1 MPYSPSV
8 DINTWGMLNI
18 TVRQSFFRIKEKID
32 ILSIKFKTEDAVLMV
47 KFINTGG
54 IKMFKKLI
62 IATDLSAASFALVKC
77 LGGLRAYGAEECL
90 LLQCLSIQETSSL
103 ALSYTINVLEGMLRD
118 LKEILAEQGYI
129 VETRIIPGIAKNEVN
144 KIAINENYS
153 LIVVGAQ
160 EHSLTSEIFFGGL
173 AYDVIHYAQ
182 KPVLLIR
189 MEDYPQEGIS
199 CIKTLGCDMSNHIL
213 FPTDFSEN
221 ADLAFDYVAKMAALG
236 VKKITLFHVQDKS
249 RISEYPEASFEKRNE
264 IDNTRLQDM
273 KKLLQEKGNAEIDAF
288 LCQGSPAVE
297 ILKLIRERNIQL
309 VVMGSQGRGFVKE
322 IFLGSVS
329 NNVARHSAASVLL
342 IPAKREN
349 D

>member
-1 MPYSPSV
+1 
-8 DINTWGMLNI
+8 
-18 TVRQSFFRIKEKID
+18 
-32 ILSIKFKTEDAVLMV
+32 
-47 KFINTGG
+47 
-54 IKMFKKLI
+54 MFKRLI
-62 IATDLSAASFALVKC
+62 VATDLSAASLELVKC
-77 LGGLRAYGAEECL
+77 LGGLKAYGAEECL

-103 ALSYTINVLEGMLRD
+103 SLSYTLSVLEGMLQN
-118 LKEILAEQGYI
+118 LKEVLVQQGYI
-129 VETRIIPGIAKNEVN
+129 VETRVVPGIAKNEINRIAVN
-144 KIAINENYS
+144 EDFS

-160 EHSLTSEIFFGGL
+160 EHTLTSEIFFGGL

-189 MEDYPQEGIS
+189 MEDYLQEGIS
-199 CIKTLGCDMSNHIL
+199 FIKTLGCGMSDHIL

-221 ADLAFDYVAKMAALG
+221 ADLAFNYVTKMALLG

-249 RISEYPEASFEKRNE
+249 RISKYPEDSLAKLNE
-264 IDNTRLQDM
+264 IDNARLQDM
-273 KKLLQEKGNAEIDAF
+273 KNILQEKAIAEVDTF
-288 LCQGSPAVE
+288 LTYGSPAVE

-322 IFLGSVS
+322 LFLGSVS
-329 NNVARHSAASVLL
+329 NNVARHSLASVLL